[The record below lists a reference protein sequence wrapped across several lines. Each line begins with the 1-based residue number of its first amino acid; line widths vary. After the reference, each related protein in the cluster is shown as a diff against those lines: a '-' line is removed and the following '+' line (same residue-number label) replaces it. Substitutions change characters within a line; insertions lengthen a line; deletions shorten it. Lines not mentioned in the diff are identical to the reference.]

1 MQISSRK
8 ITHSFELPL
17 PTSTCCSMAGFEVR
31 ILPKQ
36 RMAGEEFVHK
46 DGVWALQ
53 NEATKERTAQVNKRV
68 RV

>member
-1 MQISSRK
+1 
-8 ITHSFELPL
+8 
-17 PTSTCCSMAGFEVR
+17 MAGFEVR